1 MAQIQ
6 ARIGPNVL
14 FKTNK
19 GNFNAQII
27 DFPVAS
33 DEFAGTQFAIN
44 YSDGEIVCSA
54 VLTKFP
60 DQPTQT
66 PVISGERC
74 NIINSDGVYFERYDQ
89 DTVIMQGNGSQ
100 YITFSAFPG
109 IFNAHFFFIY
119 RFLDDVWCPVSF
131 SWNNENTLIT
141 PATSSSFGIIK
152 SLDGSTSGTGYNV
165 SNWAQ
170 LGEALKSGAT
180 RVTPYDSIPIST
192 HGGNEGDYDFTSSD
206 NIDFQ
211 ALPDYSANT
220 AGFVSLWSPTNNQL
234 LTLAGY
240 LWNKDLLTSEFWKKL
255 IANPIELVFGLSIV
269 PIDLTDYV
277 DGTYSVVVG
286 WIDTKILMRHLNTQ
300 WITVDCGEIELKETW
315 GSYLD
320 YDPFT
325 KLEIYLPF
333 CGIHPLK
340 IDDFMPGKISLSYNI
355 DLMTGSC
362 VALVKSTKA
371 DNHGDVLDSVVY
383 QFMGNCATQIPI
395 TAQQF
400 ADAVRSSISIAASIG
415 SMVAT
420 GVGGASALMNSKNS
434 SSDIGTIASVSNSII
449 HSGASAVEN
458 VMNIKPSIERSGA
471 IGFSGSLLGIRT
483 PYIILTRPRMARP
496 DSQSSYTGYPSFI
509 TESLGDLS
517 GLTIVQAIHLE
528 GIPATADEINEIE
541 SLLKGG
547 VFF

>member
-1 MAQIQ
+1 MKGYAVIPQVAPYSSAEQIVNSGLLLYTTPEPNSYRRV
-6 ARIGPNVL
+6 AGSSTIGETFLFNNVYYL
-14 FKTNK
+14 NQHYFKVN
-19 GNFNAQII
+19 
-27 DFPVAS
+27 
-33 DEFAGTQFAIN
+33 
-44 YSDGEIVCSA
+44 
-54 VLTKFP
+54 
-60 DQPTQT
+60 
-66 PVISGERC
+66 
-74 NIINSDGVYFERYDQ
+74 YFEDA
-89 DTVIMQGNGSQ
+89 Q
-100 YITFSAFPG
+100 YIW
-109 IFNAHFFFIY
+109 
-119 RFLDDVWCPVSF
+119 LV
-131 SWNNENTLIT
+131 IT
-141 PATSSSFGIIK
+141 TVVN
-152 SLDGSTSGTGYNV
+152 SGTELHPAPYWADSGFDNV
-165 SNWAQ
+165 TLFTTFGNVPMYYDKITMGRIALSKQVKLPSWASVYSSLQ
-170 LGEALKSGAT
+170 ECIDAVNDDKWDPDDFDSE
-180 RVTPYDSIPIST
+180 PYSEIPST
-192 HGGNEGDYDFTSSD
+192 NIGGNIGSYDFTSSD
-206 NIDFQ
+206 IIDFP
-211 ALPDYSANT
+211 ALPDVSANT

-240 LWNKDLLTSEFWKKL
+240 LWNKDLLTSGFWKKL

-277 DGTYSVVVG
+277 DGNYSVVVG

-300 WITVDCGEIELKETW
+300 WITVDCGEIDLEETW

-371 DNHGDVLDSVVY
+371 TNHGDVLDSVVY

-415 SMVAT
+415 SMIAT

-449 HSGASAVEN
+449 HSGASAAEN

-471 IGFSGSLLGIRT
+471 IGFSGSLLGVRT

-496 DSQSSYTGYPSFI
+496 DSQNSYTGYPSFM
-509 TESLGDLS
+509 TEELGNLT

>member
-1 MAQIQ
+1 MKGYAVIPQVAPYSSAEQIVNSGLLLYTSTEPNSYRRV
-6 ARIGPNVL
+6 AGSSTIGETFLFNNVYYL
-14 FKTNK
+14 NQHYFKVN
-19 GNFNAQII
+19 
-27 DFPVAS
+27 
-33 DEFAGTQFAIN
+33 
-44 YSDGEIVCSA
+44 
-54 VLTKFP
+54 
-60 DQPTQT
+60 
-66 PVISGERC
+66 
-74 NIINSDGVYFERYDQ
+74 YFED
-89 DTVIMQGNGSQ
+89 SQ
-100 YITFSAFPG
+100 YIWLVITTVVNTGTELHPAPYWADSGFDNVTLFTTFSNVPMYYDKITMGRIALSKQVKLPSWASVYSSLQEC
-109 IFNAHFFFIY
+109 IDAVN
-119 RFLDDVWCPVSF
+119 DDKWGQDDFDSEPYS
-131 SWNNENTLIT
+131 EI
-141 PATSSSFGIIK
+141 P
-152 SLDGSTSGTGYNV
+152 STN
-165 SNWAQ
+165 
-170 LGEALKSGAT
+170 
-180 RVTPYDSIPIST
+180 I
-192 HGGNEGDYDFTSSD
+192 GGNIGSYDFTSSD
-206 NIDFQ
+206 IIDFPV
-211 ALPDYSANT
+211 LPEVSANT

-269 PIDLTDYV
+269 PIDLTDYI

-300 WITVDCGEIELKETW
+300 WITVDCGEIDLEETW

-362 VALVKSTKA
+362 VAMVKSTKA
-371 DNHGDVLDSVVY
+371 SDHGDVLDSVVY

-400 ADAVRSSISIAASIG
+400 ADAVRSAISIAASIG

-420 GVGGASALMNSKNS
+420 GVGGAAASAGALMGGSAETADKR
-434 SSDIGTIASVSNSII
+434 AA
-449 HSGASAVEN
+449 HSTAIKAHTATSLINTGASAAEN

-471 IGFSGSLLGIRT
+471 IGFSGSLLGVRT

-496 DSQSSYTGYPSFI
+496 DSQNSYTGYPSFM
-509 TESLGDLS
+509 TEELGDLS